1 MTEIVIY
8 YTETK
13 GKSAGHIF
21 PYCFVEHLSQAE
33 IDAKVAQLR
42 SEGYQNLVVAS
53 YQEYEKAAK
62 QASYV
67 VYKAY
72 IAQPSDEET
81 FKSMFNILPPQD
93 HTSWGSTELFRMS
106 EQLDAGLY
114 NFFVRIADQY
124 FKVVAFRNANKDE
137 LIKLCQPA
145 IAA

>member
-72 IAQPSDEET
+72 SDEET